1 MGDYHTIQTKSGHTF
16 TPLLISDVLEVV
28 RDEMGDDVFNFL
40 FDEIYER
47 DYESELAEKKF
58 NSDYNAIESEN
69 EGWHQFVEDMSE
81 EIEQLR
87 EKIES
92 TGITKAKISVELF
105 QIYEKMRKEL

>member
-1 MGDYHTIQTKSGHTF
+1 MSEFHTMTTKSGRTF

-47 DYESELAEKKF
+47 DYEHELAEKKF
-58 NSDYNAIESEN
+58 NSDYNAMESEN
-69 EGWHQFVEDMSE
+69 ESWHQFVDDTSE

-92 TGITKAKISVELF
+92 TGITKATISVELYK
-105 QIYEKMRKEL
+105 IYEKMREEL